1 LYANHAAISGLRS
14 LALSGH
20 ISKESEKHKTS
31 NKTEIQ
37 SSTEAKSSASANQ
50 TQIAE
55 SEVHY
60 EFSADNLIQEAERLK
75 IEACRTFES
84 SKATAQAAKVAQEKV
99 DRAAT
104 RANIVTNEALRQEV
118 EGQRTLIQAGQ
129 KLMEAGAKLQEE
141 ACQVHTAQE
150 AELSFVQKG
159 SIQQNTT
166 VEVPKVQASEMH
178 VLQNRVVEECRPV
191 VDTQV
196 RSERIE
202 AHTRMIQSQ

>member
-1 LYANHAAISGLRS
+1 MNNNKN
-14 LALSGH
+14 
-20 ISKESEKHKTS
+20 ISKDSEKHKTS
-31 NKTEIQ
+31 NKTEIH
-37 SSTEAKSSASANQ
+37 SSTEAKSNASANQ
-50 TQIAE
+50 TQIDENQNQIAE

-60 EFSADNLIQEAERLK
+60 DFSADNLIQEAERLK

-84 SKATAQAAKVAQEKV
+84 SKSTAQAAKVAQEKV
-99 DRAAT
+99 DRAAA

-118 EGQRTLIQAGQ
+118 EGQRILIQAGQ

-141 ACQVHTAQE
+141 ACQVRTAQE

-166 VEVPKVQASEMH
+166 IEVPKVQASEMH
-178 VLQNRVVEECRPV
+178 VLQNRVIEECRPV

-196 RSERIE
+196 RTERIE